1 MTTVAHV
8 HARMSRCIAN
18 RRMAAGER
26 RGILSRERI
35 LATALEIAD
44 THGPDA
50 LPMRRVATELGVD
63 PMALY
68 RHVRNK
74 DALLDGVVERLWDEV
89 PPPRRDGNWVESL
102 RAFGV
107 GLRAVIDAHPRTST
121 LLLTRRILPRRPL
134 EAYDT
139 LLGNLRDAG
148 YDDTRATQILRSVIS
163 TAYADAF
170 ATLTYRCLAA
180 ARSDADALIT
190 MSQLLPPD
198 TPPHLV
204 RTAHTICGTCEPG
217 ADFTF
222 VLDLILAGAQDLPRH
237 HQTANPPTPSPSRR

>member
-1 MTTVAHV
+1 
-8 HARMSRCIAN
+8 
-18 RRMAAGER
+18 MACA
-26 RGILSRERI
+26 
-35 LATALEIAD
+35 ALEIAD
-44 THGPDA
+44 THGPDT
-50 LPMRRVATELGVD
+50 LTMRRVATELGVD

-89 PPPRRDGNWVESL
+89 PTPPRRHGDWAEPL
-102 RAFGV
+102 RAFAV
-107 GLRAVIDAHPRTST
+107 GLRAVIDAHPRTAT
-121 LLLTRRILPRRPL
+121 LLLTRPLLLRRPL

-204 RTAHTICGTCEPG
+204 RTAHTICGTCQPG

-237 HQTANPPTPSPSRR
+237 HHPADPPTPSPRRRR

>member
-1 MTTVAHV
+1 
-8 HARMSRCIAN
+8 
-18 RRMAAGER
+18 
-26 RGILSRERI
+26 
-35 LATALEIAD
+35 
-44 THGPDA
+44 
-50 LPMRRVATELGVD
+50 
-63 PMALY
+63 MALY

-74 DALLDGVVERLWDEV
+74 DALLDGVVERLWEEV
-89 PPPRRDGNWVESL
+89 PTPPRQGGDWVEPL
-102 RAFGV
+102 RAFAV
-107 GLRAVIDAHPRTST
+107 GLRAVIDAHPRTAT
-121 LLLTRRILPRRPL
+121 LLLTRPLLPRRPL

-198 TPPHLV
+198 TPPYLV

-222 VLDLILAGAQDLPRH
+222 VLDLILASAQDLPRH
-237 HQTANPPTPSPSRR
+237 HQPADPPTPSPRRR

>member
-44 THGPDA
+44 AHGPDA
-50 LPMRRVATELGVD
+50 LTMRRVATELGVD

-74 DALLDGVVERLWDEV
+74 DALLDGVVD
-89 PPPRRDGNWVESL
+89 
-102 RAFGV
+102 AFGV